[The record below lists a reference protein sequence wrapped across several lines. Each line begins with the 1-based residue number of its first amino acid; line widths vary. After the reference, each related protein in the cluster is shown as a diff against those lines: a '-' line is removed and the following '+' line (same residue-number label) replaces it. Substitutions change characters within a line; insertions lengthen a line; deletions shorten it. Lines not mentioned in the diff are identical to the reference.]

1 MNSTQT
7 FTIIDI
13 IMAVFKSPIKF
24 TLWFLVFFS
33 LVVLAYLVV
42 PREYG
47 SDGKLFVQVGR
58 SSVGAGPTTSAATV
72 SLQDSRETEVKTVV
86 DLMASRELAAKVVD
100 IVGVERILKPN
111 SAIGRFLDDLPSIEL
126 GGAAAEEGETD
137 LTEEEIEA
145 LNRRNKAVK
154 ALMETVD
161 LQHEKNTTI
170 VSIGIT
176 AQTPFLA
183 QEIVESYLDEYK
195 KMHVKVNTPQ
205 ASGFFDQ
212 QLKTHKSDLLA
223 AEKGVQEFRSKL
235 NVLDVNSARLL
246 LQKEIDQLKLDAL
259 ATAVKLSE
267 AQEKSFKITNSYAK
281 VPEFIVGADT
291 VTSSLARN
299 KARESLYNLEIQE
312 SELASKY
319 NPGNP
324 KLVAIRETIKKAKKQ
339 LSRIPQTFKQA
350 ERNMNPAHKELMVM
364 MTKASADA
372 DGFQKRLQAT
382 EALIQLKIA
391 EVDRL
396 NKLVVQENALMR
408 EVDIQRKTMLS
419 MADKTAESA
428 TIDALDSERISNVTI
443 AQEACLVPK
452 KTFPSGMMFAVLG
465 GALSALLA
473 TMMTFMKDFK
483 VGYEMDRRD
492 RQRHLQQPPARSTR
506 RPRRQQ
512 RRPVREPALAR
523 SGAVR
528 EDFHPADS
536 LPADSPRGY
545 EPEGDRFYDDQ
556 DYDPNA
562 ERALHQ
568 ELQDEE
574 HFGAGYSPRYSEADP
589 EQISELEAR
598 RLRRE
603 QQVNVLGLVGGFSV
617 LIVAYL
623 FIFVFTA

>member
-13 IMAVFKSPIKF
+13 VMAVFKSPIKF
-24 TLWFLVFFS
+24 ILWFLVFFS

-72 SLQDSRETEVKTVV
+72 SLQDSRETEVKSVV

-111 SAIGRFLDDLPSIEL
+111 SAIGRFLDDLPSIEI
-126 GGAAAEEGETD
+126 GGAEAEEGETD
-137 LTEEEIEA
+137 LTEEEIKA

-154 ALMETVD
+154 TLMETVD

-170 VSIGIT
+170 VSVGIT

-183 QEIVESYLDEYK
+183 QEIVGSYLDEYK

-205 ASGFFDQ
+205 GGGFFDQ
-212 QLKTHKSDLLA
+212 QLKTHKTDLLA
-223 AEKGVQEFRSKL
+223 AEKSVQEFRSKL

-267 AQEKSFKITNSYAK
+267 AQEKSFKITNSFAK

-291 VTSSLARN
+291 VTSSLARD

-312 SELASKY
+312 SDLASKY

-350 ERNMNPAHKELMVM
+350 EKNMNPAHKELMVM
-364 MTKASADA
+364 MTKASAEA

-382 EALIQLKIA
+382 EALIQLKVA

-396 NKLVVQENALMR
+396 NKLVVEENALMR

-443 AQEACLVPK
+443 AQAACLVPK
-452 KTFPSGMMFAVLG
+452 KIFPSGMMFAVLG
-465 GALSALLA
+465 GSLSALLA

-492 RQRHLQQPPARSTR
+492 RQRHLQQPTGRSSR

-536 LPADSPRGY
+536 PRGY
-545 EPEGDRFYDDQ
+545 EPEGDYFYDDQ
-556 DYDPNA
+556 DFDRSS
-562 ERALHQ
+562 ERPLHQ
-568 ELQDEE
+568 ELQEE
-574 HFGAGYSPRYSEADP
+574 DFGPDYTPRYSEA

-603 QQVNVLGLVGGFSV
+603 QQVNVLGLVGAFTV
-617 LIVAYL
+617 LVAAYL